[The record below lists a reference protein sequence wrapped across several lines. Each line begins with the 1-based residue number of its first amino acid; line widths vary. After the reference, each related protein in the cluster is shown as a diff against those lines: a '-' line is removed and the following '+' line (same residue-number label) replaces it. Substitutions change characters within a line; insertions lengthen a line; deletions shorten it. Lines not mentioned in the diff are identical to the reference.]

1 LVRSSSEQQRSL
13 KNTNLKQHL
22 QIHLF
27 FPQLTLHLFHHSIST
42 GSLVTSAAASVA
54 QAAPPKVLS
63 EQRFD
68 EMNLMITVTEDAATD
83 SFTAKISTLDG
94 ASRPDLVLHWA
105 INDWVLPAQ
114 QNWPQGTNQAGDK
127 AVQTPFAPSN
137 EVSITFSGQKCPSR
151 VVFVLKEG
159 EKWMNSGGGDFVAHL
174 KPPSSTELVDK
185 VIEAESEYERW
196 SLFSRFCMAS
206 QLLTAASAAG
216 PPGMALILTWLR
228 LSSQRQLPW
237 YKGTNYQSK
246 DAAHAQKTLAQGMA
260 DTVRRVEDPLSR
272 TLARAAMAGL
282 PRGGGNGDDIRHGI
296 LDIMRSNGIR
306 EGHRPGIED
315 HFLESWHQKL
325 HTNTTPEDVT
335 ICEAYLAFLRSG
347 DMGEFWRVAWERGN
361 ITPETLANMDH
372 PINPCPCHL
381 PHLIGPFEG
390 YLWTLKT
397 THAGADLDIAY
408 TMAQGHMD
416 GELSWIISDILA
428 NRNEWWVPGKI
439 VEARRRLVGV
449 WMSPGA
455 PRDVLLLDIALD
467 AYFRLCVERTDKS
480 ALSDDDVISLIGLVL
495 DNATVVGDNEE
506 LMAATAQ
513 WHRVASHGDRWGNKE
528 WGKMALAAADF
539 TALCLEGFADDI
551 VRLVQPLADRFGAA
565 CDIDQAYIM
574 NFGEEVVRSQ
584 PLFILSP
591 LLQRLGPSLR
601 AAADVGAW
609 QVVSQGSG
617 VAAGKLISMPDLS
630 SIQGKPPAEPVAIL
644 VEKLTG
650 NEDIPENVV
659 AVITGSATDVLS
671 HVAIRARAQN
681 VLLASC
687 FDPNILEALRS
698 ELEGKAVEVGVTPT
712 GDVAAIVSTAAGG
725 KASSSSSASKSSGS
739 SSKLTLDKP
748 SAVGKKTTPWVLT
761 ETEFVSGAV
770 GGKGLNLSAL
780 RGKLPA
786 TVGMPSSIA
795 FPFGTF
801 ERVLS
806 DSANATVAK
815 AVAAA
820 EKELAATK
828 AGTGIPAALRV
839 LRQTIRT
846 ELTAPADLISTAATA
861 AASTGLIASATEWTA
876 PGSIA
881 WDETWAAV
889 CKVWASKWNDRAW
902 LSRQSQGVKESDLYM
917 SVLVQEVI
925 PAAYAFVLHTADPLT
940 GEAGKLHGELVVGMG
955 EALVGNYPGRALS
968 FTATNKGQNVE
979 VSTFPSKRQA
989 LRADMSSSG
998 KLLIAR
1004 SDSNGE
1010 DLEEFAGAGLYSSVP
1025 LTPFKV
1031 DAVKYAEDALIWD
1044 GETRTAVLGKLAAV
1058 GAAVEAACGS
1068 PQDIEG
1074 VVDGDGNVAVVQAR
1088 PQVIRD

>member
-1 LVRSSSEQQRSL
+1 MPFPISSG
-13 KNTNLKQHL
+13 
-22 QIHLF
+22 
-27 FPQLTLHLFHHSIST
+27 SI
-42 GSLVTSAAASVA
+42 VTSATAATA
-54 QAAPPKVLS
+54 QAAPPKILS
-63 EQRFD
+63 EQRFED
-68 EMNLMITVTEDAATD
+68 VNIMITVTEEAVTD
-83 SFTAKISTLDG
+83 TFTARISTMDG
-94 ASRPDLVLHWA
+94 ASRPNLTLHWA
-105 INDWVLPAQ
+105 INDWVLPAAE
-114 QNWPQGTNQAGDK
+114 NWPQGTNQAGDK
-127 AVQTPFAPSN
+127 AVQTPFGPSN
-137 EVSITFSGQKCPSR
+137 EVSITFSGTKCPSR
-151 VVFVLKEG
+151 VVFVLKDG

-185 VIEAESEYERW
+185 VIEAESEYDRW

-206 QLLTAASAAG
+206 QLLIAASAAG

-228 LSSQRQLPW
+228 LSTQRQLPW

-246 DAAHAQKTLAQGMA
+246 DAAHAQKTLAQRMA
-260 DTVRRVEDPLSR
+260 DTVRTVEDPLSR

-296 LDIMRSNGIR
+296 LNIMRSNGIR

-335 ICEAYLAFLRSG
+335 ICEAYLAFLKSN

-361 ITPETLANMDH
+361 ITPESLANMDH

-397 THAGADLDIAY
+397 THAGADLDVAY
-408 TMAQGHMD
+408 NMAQGHMD

-455 PRDVLLLDIALD
+455 SRDVLLLDIALD
-467 AYFRLCVERTDKS
+467 SYFRLCVERMDKS
-480 ALSDDDVISLIGLVL
+480 ALSDDDAVALIGLVL
-495 DNATVVGDNEE
+495 DNAIVAGDNEE

-513 WHRVASHGDRWGNKE
+513 WHRVASREDRWQSKE

-551 VRLVQPLADRFGAA
+551 VRLVQPLAERFGAA

-591 LLQRLGPSLR
+591 LLQRIGPSLR

-609 QVVSQGSG
+609 QVVSQGPG

-630 SIQGKPPAEPVAIL
+630 TIQGKPPAEPVAIL

-687 FDPNILEALRS
+687 FDPSVLEELRS
-698 ELEGKAVEVGVTPT
+698 GLEGKAVEVGVTPT
-712 GDVAAIVSTAAGG
+712 GDVAAVARTTSGKGA
-725 KASSSSSASKSSGS
+725 KASSSSSSSKSTS
-739 SSKLTLDKP
+739 SAKLKLDRP

-761 ETEFVSGAV
+761 ESQFASGAV
-770 GGKGLNLSAL
+770 GGKGLNLAGL
-780 RGKLPA
+780 RGKLPSNV
-786 TVGMPSSIA
+786 TMPSSIA

-806 DSANATVAK
+806 NSANSAIAK

-820 EKELAATK
+820 EKELAATA

-839 LRQTIRT
+839 LRETIRT

-861 AASTGLIASATEWTA
+861 AESTGLIVSAAEWTRPNSPSWA
-876 PGSIA
+876 
-881 WDETWAAV
+881 ETWAAV

-902 LSRQSQGVKESDLYM
+902 LSRQSQGVKESDLFM

-925 PAAYAFVLHTADPLT
+925 PASYAFVLHTADPLT
-940 GEAGKLHGELVVGMG
+940 GEAGKVHGELVVGMG

-968 FTATNKGQNVE
+968 FTATNNGKNVE

-989 LRADMSSSG
+989 LRAEMPSTEG

-1025 LTPFKV
+1025 LSPFKI
-1031 DAVKYAEDALIWD
+1031 DPVKYAEDALIWD
-1044 GETRTAVLGKLAAV
+1044 GETRTTVLGKLAAV
-1058 GAAVEAACGS
+1058 GTAVEAACGS

-1074 VVDGDGNVAVVQAR
+1074 VVDSTGNVAVVQAR
-1088 PQVIRD
+1088 PQVIR